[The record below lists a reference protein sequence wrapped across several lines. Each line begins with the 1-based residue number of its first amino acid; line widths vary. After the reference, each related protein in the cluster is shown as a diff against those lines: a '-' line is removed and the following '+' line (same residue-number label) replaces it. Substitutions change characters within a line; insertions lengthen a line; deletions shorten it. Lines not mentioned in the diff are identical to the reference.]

1 MSDRSSDQNFVDRNV
16 VVVGGSHGIGLAI
29 VQRLIL
35 RGAAVT
41 VLSRQASALAGF
53 EGVRH
58 IAIDV
63 TAQEFAT
70 ESLPERIDGL
80 VYCPGSINLGMFRS
94 VKVDTMRE
102 DFELN
107 VIGAVKVI
115 QAALPNLKLSPA
127 ASIVLFSTVAV
138 GLGLPMHTSV
148 AAAKGAVEGVMRSLA
163 AELAPKIRVNCL
175 APALVDTP
183 LSERLLSSDKK
194 REAMS
199 EVYPLKRVGNV
210 DDIAAMAELLLS
222 DQGSWI
228 TGQVIGIDGGL
239 SRVRG

>member
-63 TAQEFAT
+63 TAQEVAT

>member
-63 TAQEFAT
+63 TTQEVAT

-163 AELAPKIRVNCL
+163 AELAPTIRVNCL